1 MEKLG
6 FSATISILGTTIT
19 TLIGG
24 WDMLIQ
30 ALLVFMA
37 LDYLTGLLAAV
48 KQNRVNSEIM
58 YWGGI
63 RKGVVIVVVVVA
75 AYCDTLLGLEPP
87 ILRDLAIWF
96 YIAREGIS
104 IFENIGKVGVPL
116 PYSIVKVFEQLR
128 IKGGEEHKPKRGE
141 DESDNS
147 DDKKEDSTR

>member
-1 MEKLG
+1 MEKVG
-6 FSATISILGTTIT
+6 FSGIISILGTTTT
-19 TLIGG
+19 TLLGG

-37 LDYLTGLLAAV
+37 LDYLTGLMAAF
-48 KQNRVNSEIM
+48 KQHRVNSEIM

-63 RKGVVIVVVVVA
+63 RKGVVIIVVVVA

-104 IFENIGKVGVPL
+104 IFENIGKLGVPL
-116 PYSIVKVFEQLR
+116 PYSIVKVFEQLK
-128 IKGGEEHKPKRGE
+128 IKAGEESPPKRGE
-141 DESDNS
+141 KQNDS
-147 DDKKEDSTR
+147 DKKEEDSTR